1 MHVFLQNRTLI
12 FSHSFTPSFSISL
25 SSHPPQLF
33 NVVVDTEETGKQ
45 LLQRGK
51 LKRRYT
57 IIPLNKIASRS
68 ISGEAVKRAQALVS
82 NAINC
87 IATPS

>member
-1 MHVFLQNRTLI
+1 MHWLAILWCALL
-12 FSHSFTPSFSISL
+12 SL
-25 SSHPPQLF
+25 SLQLF

-45 LLQRGK
+45 LLQKGK

-68 ISGEAVKRAQALVS
+68 ISGEAVKKAQALVS
-82 NAINC
+82 KQ
-87 IATPS
+87 